1 MKDKIFLIWSGDNQ
15 IAIKVKAILEGEH
28 NYICYVGGNHTND
41 SDVTICSD
49 GVNDV
54 INIVSIGKNS
64 HTVYST
70 SSV

>member
-1 MKDKIFLIWSGDNQ
+1 MPTSSMYRSVVN
-15 IAIKVKAILEGEH
+15 
-28 NYICYVGGNHTND
+28 ICLYGSIVNLGNHTND
-41 SDVTICSD
+41 SDVTICSA